1 MAYRAIVLSSE
12 PAADGSV
19 HLLVQVEN
27 NHDGEWKQTSIGRRT
42 LILDSDA
49 ILAITTSKR
58 SLANRRA
65 AIKAL
70 MVKQISAWG
79 IDKSDDANEQ
89 LTALVYQGF
98 PQTIDLPS

>member
-1 MAYRAIVLSSE
+1 MPYRAIVLSCN
-12 PAADGSV
+12 PGADHTL

-42 LILDSDA
+42 LILDIDA

-79 IDKSDDANEQ
+79 IDKSDDACKQ

-98 PQTIDLPS
+98 PQTVDL

>member
-12 PAADGSV
+12 PAAQGNV
-19 HLLVQVEN
+19 HLAIQVESD
-27 NHDGEWKQTSIGRRT
+27 HSGSWQQSPIGRRT

-89 LTALVYQGF
+89 LTALVYQGW
-98 PQTIDLPS
+98 PQTVELGS